1 MRQPTAR
8 TRDIVIT
15 YTALR
20 GYIARRARKAS
31 SRVTHVSRP
40 SRGPD
45 GIAAAG
51 SPQNAAA
58 EVAGIK

>member
-1 MRQPTAR
+1 MRQPSVR
-8 TRDIVIT
+8 TRDIVTT

-20 GYIARRARKAS
+20 DGIARRARKAT

-40 SRGPD
+40 SGSPD

-51 SPQNAAA
+51 PPQDWI
-58 EVAGIK
+58 E

>member
-1 MRQPTAR
+1 MRQPSVR
-8 TRDIVIT
+8 TRDIVTT

-20 GYIARRARKAS
+20 ESIARRARKAT

-40 SRGPD
+40 SGSPD

-51 SPQNAAA
+51 PPQDWI
-58 EVAGIK
+58 E